1 MSDLLKAKNIVVV
14 EDDELTSQSLKH
26 YFQEDNT
33 VTVFGSAEE
42 LLEQQDAL
50 AGTDL
55 FIIDYRLPGID
66 GVELFHKL
74 HHGFGEAKFICISG
88 EMSMELAS
96 QINEIGFD
104 ALILKPFDFAILE
117 KNISSLTEA

>member
-1 MSDLLKAKNIVVV
+1 MSDSLKAKNIVVV

-26 YFQEDNT
+26 FFQDHNT
-33 VTVFGSAEE
+33 VSVFGSAEDLLAQIDE
-42 LLEQQDAL
+42 LSA
-50 AGTDL
+50 ANL

-74 HHGFGEAKFICISG
+74 KHGFGAAKFICISG

-104 ALILKPFDFAILE
+104 ALILKPFDFSILE